1 MALLLVRVAA
11 VYDHINAI
19 EAAFEKALVGL
30 KLKLVRH
37 DTRSIRE
44 HAILGDDGITFD
56 ATRKG

>member
-1 MALLLVRVAA
+1 

-44 HAILGDDGITFD
+44 HAVLGYDSITFD
-56 ATRKG
+56 AIKKR